1 MSYPRIGGIILLMLL
16 SINQGLIAK
25 EGDELIGK
33 PAPEWGKLEW
43 MQSEPLKLNEL
54 EDKVVL
60 IRWWTETCPFCERSA
75 PALNE
80 FHEAFGD
87 KGLVVI
93 GMYHPKPPG
102 PRRQKAL
109 DKAVKRLGFEFPIAL
124 DMGWKTLIRYWL
136 ADYRHRWTS
145 VSFLIDKRGKIRYI
159 HPGGEYYKGEGE
171 ARMEAQQDY
180 HELTAMIE
188 KLLKEPSKKA
198 GKVTPAGGDK
208 SP

>member
-1 MSYPRIGGIILLMLL
+1 MRNLRIGGILLLMLL

-33 PAPEWGKLEW
+33 PAPKWGTLKW
-43 MQSEPLKLNEL
+43 MNSQPLKLSEL

-60 IRWWTETCPFCERSA
+60 IRWWTETCPFCSRSA

-80 FHEAFGD
+80 FYDTFKD

-102 PRRQKAL
+102 PRRQKTL
-109 DKAVKRLGFEFPIAL
+109 EKAVKRLGFEFPIAL
-124 DMGWKTLIRYWL
+124 DMDWSRLRRYWL
-136 ADYRHRWTS
+136 SNSRHRWTS

-159 HPGGEYYKGEGE
+159 HPGGEYYKGEDE
-171 ARMEAQQDY
+171 TQTEAQRDY
-180 HELTAMIE
+180 DELKGLIE
-188 KLLKEPSKKA
+188 KLIAEPAQSKA
-198 GKVTPAGGDK
+198 K
-208 SP
+208 SSD

>member
-1 MSYPRIGGIILLMLL
+1 MRNLWIGGILLLMLL
-16 SINQGLIAK
+16 NINQGLMAK

-33 PAPEWGKLEW
+33 LAPEWGTLKW
-43 MQSEPLKLNEL
+43 MNSQPLKLSEL

-60 IRWWTETCPFCERSA
+60 IRWWTETCPFCSSSA

-80 FHEAFGD
+80 FHDIFKE

-109 DKAVKRLGFEFPIAL
+109 EKAVKRLGFEFPIAL
-124 DMGWKTLIRYWL
+124 DMDWSRLKRYWL
-136 ADYRHRWTS
+136 SNSRHRWTS

-159 HPGGEYYKGEGE
+159 HPGGEYYKGEDE
-171 ARMEAQQDY
+171 TRTDAERDY
-180 HELTAMIE
+180 DELKAMIE
-188 KLLKEPSKKA
+188 KLIAEPSRSKA
-198 GKVTPAGGDK
+198 Q
-208 SP
+208 SSN